1 MTDLKLINEKL
12 NKYIRP
18 QTFPLA
24 VKMCER
30 SEDLPEGTKLPKRD
44 LGISVALCQAL
55 NMARRYGWT
64 IGVGREDQVCP
75 HGQVVLGFAPSEG
88 YLDGTLAEEAGL
100 EKKEVFALN
109 ARRLSILQYGKYSH
123 LLAAPIDHATFQP
136 HLIMLYGN
144 PAQIVRLV
152 QGYAAAVGGSLSC
165 DTEGGRGCSISIA
178 RTLVTEDCQIVLPGA
193 GDRYFGLTQDHE
205 MAFTM
210 PMRLAEKTVQ
220 GLEMTHKIGLRYPT
234 PSWLKFE
241 GALPDRYYAFTEL
254 LAKQKPKS

>member
-1 MTDLKLINEKL
+1 MKRINEKL
-12 NKYIRP
+12 HQYLRP

-24 VKMCER
+24 VRMCER
-30 SEDLPEGTKLPKRD
+30 SEELPEGTKLPKRD

-55 NMARRYGWT
+55 NMARRYGWR

-100 EKKEVFALN
+100 EKKEVFARN
-109 ARRLSILQYGKYSH
+109 AQGLSLLPYGQFSH
-123 LLAAPIDHATFQP
+123 LLAAPIDQAAFQP

-152 QGYAAAVGGSLSC
+152 QGYSAAVGGALSC
-165 DTEGGRGCSISIA
+165 STEGGRGCSVSIA
-178 RTLVTEDCQIVLPGA
+178 RTLLTEDCQIVLPGA

-210 PMRLAEKTVQ
+210 PMRLAEKTVH
-220 GLEMTHKIGLRYPT
+220 GLEMTHKMGLRYPT

-241 GALPDRYYAFTEL
+241 GALPERYYAFTEL
-254 LAKQKPKS
+254 LSKQSPKP

>member
-1 MTDLKLINEKL
+1 MDLKQINDKL
-12 NKYIRP
+12 NQYIRP

-24 VKMCER
+24 IGMYKKA
-30 SEDLPEGTKLPKRD
+30 EDLPEGTKSPKRD

-64 IGVGREDQVCP
+64 IRVSREDQACP
-75 HGQVVLGFAPSEG
+75 HGQVVLGFVPSEG

-100 EKKEVFALN
+100 EKKEVFALS
-109 ARRLSILQYGKYSH
+109 ARRLSLLPYGKYSH
-123 LLAAPIDHATFQP
+123 LVAAPIDHATFQP
-136 HLIMLYGN
+136 DLIMLYGN

-152 QGYAAAVGGSLSC
+152 QGYAAAVGGSLTC
-165 DTEGGRGCSISIA
+165 NTEGGRGCSIYIA
-178 RTLVTEDCQIVLPGA
+178 KTLVTGDCQIVLPGA

-205 MAFTM
+205 MAFTL
-210 PMRLAEKTVQ
+210 PMGLAEKVVQ
-220 GLEMTHKIGLRYPT
+220 GLETTHKLGLRYPT

-241 GALPDRYYAFTEL
+241 GALPNRYYAFTEL